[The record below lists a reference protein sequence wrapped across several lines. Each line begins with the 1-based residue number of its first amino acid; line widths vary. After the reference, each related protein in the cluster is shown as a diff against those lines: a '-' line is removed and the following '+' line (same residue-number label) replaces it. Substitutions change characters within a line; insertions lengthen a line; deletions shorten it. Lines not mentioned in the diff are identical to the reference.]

1 MKHKKSL
8 QALFDN
14 QIVGMTEVDSKGRYL
29 HVNDHWCNMIGYSIE
44 EIMLLDFQ
52 SVTHPEDLPRQLL
65 LDDELSSEK
74 RTSYHMDKRYIRKDG
89 SVFWGNLST
98 TGLYDDNGCLLGM
111 VGLVIDISE
120 RKKAEENLTTSESR
134 FRTLIDHLE
143 HIPVQGYDENRQVI
157 YWNTA
162 SSDLYGY
169 SREEAFGK
177 KLEDLII
184 PAHMRDDVI
193 QAIQLWLTED
203 RLVPAGEV
211 TLCNKEGDD
220 VPVYSSHI
228 LHTTASG
235 KKEIFCVDI
244 DLRLLHQAEVQLRQL
259 ATAIEQVGEIIIIT
273 DPKGMIEYVN
283 PAFTTVT
290 GYTRDEIIGQ
300 NPRILNSGEQND
312 SVYSEL
318 WQTITQGKTWKGRL
332 VNKKKDG
339 TLFTEDTT
347 ISPIFDSSGKII
359 NFVAAKRDITEQLLT
374 EEKYRH
380 AQKME
385 AIGQLAGG
393 VAHDF
398 NNMLAIILGQVE
410 IALLKIESG
419 DPLEKRLQEIRIA
432 ANRSSNLTQQ
442 LLGFA
447 RKQSRQA
454 QVLNLSDTVAT
465 MLIMLKRLI
474 GEHLELRWTA
484 EAELPLVDIDPGHFN
499 QILTNLIINARD
511 AIDGIGVIS
520 VKTRQVFL
528 DEKFCQDHP
537 GSYSGEYVLLKV
549 NDTGCGMSQEIL
561 DEIFNP
567 FFTTKGIG
575 KGTGL
580 GLSMVFGLVKQNN
593 GYISVNSTP
602 GQGSTFDLYFPRV
615 QIEEDLTIQ
624 PERTTLIR
632 GTETILVV
640 EDESSL
646 LEVTTA
652 MLTELGYRVL
662 SAHGPFAAIQLAEK
676 HKEPIHLL
684 LTDIV
689 MPKMNGVELST
700 YLIEIVPDIK
710 ILYMSGYPKE
720 HLGQQNQIE
729 TTARLLKKPFSPYTL
744 ALKVRETLDAI

>member
-1 MKHKKSL
+1 
-8 QALFDN
+8 
-14 QIVGMTEVDSKGRYL
+14 
-29 HVNDHWCNMIGYSIE
+29 
-44 EIMLLDFQ
+44 
-52 SVTHPEDLPRQLL
+52 
-65 LDDELSSEK
+65 
-74 RTSYHMDKRYIRKDG
+74 
-89 SVFWGNLST
+89 
-98 TGLYDDNGCLLGM
+98 
-111 VGLVIDISE
+111 
-120 RKKAEENLTTSESR
+120 
-134 FRTLIDHLE
+134 
-143 HIPVQGYDENRQVI
+143 
-157 YWNTA
+157 
-162 SSDLYGY
+162 
-169 SREEAFGK
+169 
-177 KLEDLII
+177 
-184 PAHMRDDVI
+184 
-193 QAIQLWLTED
+193 
-203 RLVPAGEV
+203 
-211 TLCNKEGDD
+211 
-220 VPVYSSHI
+220 
-228 LHTTASG
+228 
-235 KKEIFCVDI
+235 
-244 DLRLLHQAEVQLRQL
+244 
-259 ATAIEQVGEIIIIT
+259 
-273 DPKGMIEYVN
+273 
-283 PAFTTVT
+283 
-290 GYTRDEIIGQ
+290 
-300 NPRILNSGEQND
+300 
-312 SVYSEL
+312 
-318 WQTITQGKTWKGRL
+318 
-332 VNKKKDG
+332 
-339 TLFTEDTT
+339 T

-662 SAHGPFAAIQLAEK
+662 PAYGPFAAIQLAEK